1 MTRLPPLNAL
11 RAFEVSAR
19 NRSLTKAAQ
28 ELHVTPGAVSKQF
41 RQLEEHFG
49 FPLAIKSRD
58 SFILTPEGQELFSKL
73 THSFGAL
80 NDAVL
85 GLQRDP
91 IAGRLAVRCMPAF
104 ATRWLIPRLGKFY
117 DRYERVELQ
126 ILSIPEWG
134 DPFHDG
140 VADLAI
146 MFGDPRSA
154 RPEARPLKQ
163 MEFFPVCSPILLNQ
177 DGDIKRTKDLTRHVL
192 LDGIGSTHWN
202 DWFSHHGQT
211 IPSTVRR
218 LSFEDFNQNLA
229 AARSGVG
236 IAMGDNITAGEE
248 LAQGAL
254 VRPLKGFIRSST
266 KAYYILTQKNRDN
279 SPLARVFIDWVH
291 TEAQSQG
298 LDDRS
303 Y

>member
-1 MTRLPPLNAL
+1 MSRLPPLNAL

-19 NRSLTKAAQ
+19 HKSLTKAAQ

-41 RQLEEHFG
+41 RQLEDHFG
-49 FPLAIKSRD
+49 FALAIRSRD
-58 SFILTPEGQELFSKL
+58 SFILTPEGRDLFWKL
-73 THSFGAL
+73 TQSFEAL

-126 ILSIPEWG
+126 ILSMPEWG

-140 VADLAI
+140 AADIAI
-146 MFGDPRSA
+146 MFGNSGTAHADM
-154 RPEARPLKQ
+154 RPLKQ
-163 MEFFPVCSPILLNQ
+163 MEFFPVCSPVLLNR
-177 DGDIKRTKDLTRHVL
+177 DGDIKRTRDLTRHIL
-192 LDGIGSTHWN
+192 LDGVGWTHWN
-202 DWFSHHGQT
+202 DWFRHHGQE
-211 IPSTVRR
+211 IPPTVRR

-229 AARSGVG
+229 AARSGIG

-254 VRPLKGFIRSST
+254 VRPLKGSIGSVG
-266 KAYYILTQKNRDN
+266 KGYYILTQKNRES
-279 SPLARVFIDWVH
+279 SPLSRVFINWVIA
-291 TEAQSQG
+291 EAQNTSEFP
-298 LDDRS
+298 
-303 Y
+303 